1 MDDIKRGEIY
11 YVNIPSATGHEMQK
25 DRPGI
30 IVSCDELNRS
40 SPTVAVVM
48 CSASY
53 KRDLPEHIAV
63 RSTPLLSTAMCEHIY
78 TVDKTRLGKF
88 MGRCSKAEM
97 AAVDIGIMSGLGL
110 GAYDLARPVEAS
122 PECMGTSNTWEAKEA
137 LVRAEEG
144 RSIYKGLYDGL
155 LECVM
160 MMERR
165 EEKKHEML
173 SD

>member
-1 MDDIKRGEIY
+1 MDNIKRGEIY

-53 KRDLPEHIAV
+53 KRDLPEHIAI
-63 RSTPLLSTAMCEHIY
+63 RETPVLSTAMCEHIY
-78 TVDKTRLGKF
+78 TVDKTRLGRF
-88 MGRCSKAEM
+88 MGSCSKSEM
-97 AAVDIGIMSGLGL
+97 AAVDIGIMAGLGL
-110 GAYDLARPVEAS
+110 GAYDLARPVEDVQCS
-122 PECMGTSNTWEAKEA
+122 SVTDNTEEVRTA

-144 RSIYKGLYDGL
+144 RSIYKELYDGL
-155 LECVM
+155 LERMM

-165 EEKKHEML
+165 GTA
-173 SD
+173 